1 MDNKILQISNY
12 KITASNE
19 VVHKLYDI
27 TPEIQEKL
35 EELGIKVQKKKNSAI
50 KELNDLIR
58 KYPFIP
64 QFKNYLSTL
73 YDMQG
78 NHFMAAEINRRIVSL
93 HPEYLFGKL
102 NEANISIKNGEY
114 DKVPE
119 ILGETMELNAL
130 YPERDEF
137 FVGEVINFMQ
147 TAFNYFIEI
156 ENTEQAQVRLD
167 IIEKLNKEFDLG
179 LNIFE
184 FDRQIMAVNLKQSLK
199 RQQEEWADFRT
210 PNFIPK
216 KLVEPSTKKP
226 VFNHE
231 IINQLYCNSLKI
243 DQQVITEILNLP
255 RETLLADLHKVIYD
269 SMARLEVFRDMDWDE
284 QTHELVMHALLLLVE
299 LNDDSSVDIILD
311 VLRQDRDYL
320 EIWFGDFITDG
331 FWELLYPVAHDKLD
345 KLYDFVVEPNGYTY
359 SKSCISQMVEQIVLH
374 QPGRRT
380 EVGDWYKRVFDFWI
394 ANNENDDIIDNELI
408 AFFVADAV
416 GIKLSELKS
425 EITKLYDLNLV
436 ARGVCGSL
444 ERCLQDINSPET
456 INRKHDIFNS
466 ITERY
471 QYYITNWFNYT
482 GDDEDYHYEE
492 EGDENVED
500 IYEDVKKIVPL
511 PGEKPKVG
519 RNEPCPCGSGK
530 KYKKCCGK

>member
-1 MDNKILQISNY
+1 MDNRSLQISGY

-19 VVHKLYDI
+19 VVHKLYGI

-35 EELGIKVQKKKNSAI
+35 EELGIKVYKKKNSAI
-50 KELNDLIR
+50 KELNDLIK
-58 KYPFIP
+58 KYPSVP

-78 NHFMAAEINRRIVSL
+78 NYFMAAEINRRIVSL

-102 NEANISIKNGEY
+102 NEANISIGKGEY
-114 DKVPE
+114 HQVPE
-119 ILGETMELNAL
+119 ILGDAMEIKAI

-137 FVGEVINFMQ
+137 HVGEVIGFMQ
-147 TAFNYFIEI
+147 TAFNYFIGI
-156 ENTEQAQVRLD
+156 EDTEQAQVRLD
-167 IIEKLNKEFDLG
+167 IIEKLNKAFDLG

-184 FDRQIMAVNLKQSLK
+184 FDRQIMDVNLKQSLK
-199 RQQEEWADFRT
+199 RQKEEWAELRT
-210 PNFIPK
+210 PKVIEK
-216 KLVEPSTKKP
+216 KLVEPTAEQP
-226 VFNHE
+226 VFNHD
-231 IINQLYCNSLKI
+231 IINQLYCNSLEI
-243 DQQVITEILNLP
+243 DQQIIAEILNLP
-255 RETLLADLHKVIYD
+255 RETLIADLHKVIYD
-269 SMARLEVFRDMDWDE
+269 SMARVEVFRDMDWDE

-299 LNDDSSVDIILD
+299 LNDESSVDRILD
-311 VLRQDRDYL
+311 IFRQDHNYI
-320 EIWFGDFITDG
+320 EIWFGDFITVG
-331 FWELLYPVAHDKLD
+331 FWELLYPIAHDKLD
-345 KLYDFVVEPNGYTY
+345 KLYEFIIEPNGYTY
-359 SKSCISQMVEQIVLH
+359 SKSCVSQMVEQIVLH

-436 ARGVCGSL
+436 AKGVCGSL
-444 ERCLQDINSPET
+444 ERCLQDISSPVT
-456 INRKHDIFNS
+456 INRKHDIFSS
-466 ITERY
+466 IADRY
-471 QYYITNWFNYT
+471 QYYTTTWLNYT
-482 GDDEDYHYEE
+482 GDDDDYHYEE
-492 EGDENVED
+492 EDENEED
-500 IYEDVKKIVPL
+500 IYEEVKKIVPL
-511 PGEKPKVG
+511 QGEKPKVG